1 MLALEV
7 QAKMINK
14 SHSFVFQTLE
24 YETELGKASQGNANV
39 SAVSVWEQHS
49 VAWTARPAVSRASGS
64 AQLLS

>member
-24 YETELGKASQGNANV
+24 YETELVKASQGNANV
-39 SAVSVWEQHS
+39 SAVSVWEQHR
-49 VAWTARPAVSRASGS
+49 VA
-64 AQLLS
+64 